1 MVKDGYKETKIGV
14 IPEDWETVSFDDC
27 FKILS
32 NNTFA
37 RNDLNEGFGTIKNI
51 HYGDVLI
58 KFSNVID
65 NGKSNLPYIH
75 ENYVSKINNSFL
87 QDGDL
92 IIADTAEDETV
103 GKACELIEVKQDKIV
118 SGLHTI
124 PCRPKVNQMFVSK
137 WLGYYINS
145 TIYHSQLLPY
155 ITGTKVSAIS
165 KEAIKKTFVLVP
177 PKIEQQKIA
186 EALSDMDNLIS
197 SLEKL
202 IEKKKA
208 IKQACLQKMFPK
220 DGETVPEM
228 RLPGFTEP
236 WEQRKLSEIAT
247 MHARIGWQN
256 LRTSEFLDS
265 GDYMLITGTD
275 FIDGAV
281 NFDTCHYVERE
292 RYEQDKHIQIRNGS
306 ILITKDGTLGK
317 VAYIQGLTMPAT
329 LNAGVFNVEIKD
341 ENEVDNR
348 YLFQY
353 LKAPFLMDY
362 VDKKATGGTI
372 KHLNQSILVDFPVVL
387 PHKAEQEKI
396 GEYFLAIDR
405 LITLHQRKLEKCRKI
420 KEGMMQQ
427 LLTGKIRL
435 ISNADAVAENREVG
449 TLRVS
454 SRGHNRQFDDAVVI
468 AGIVDKFYSDKYPL
482 GRKKVQKLLYL
493 FRRHQEADIS
503 AFKKKAAGP
512 YADEVRYK
520 GGEPIAISNK
530 YICVKKS
537 SKGSSFS
544 KGKKI
549 GDALTY
555 LGNWNLNDDL
565 KWLCERFKYTKTD
578 RLELLATIDMAM
590 CDLTDAGIDVTVE
603 NIKNLIKSH
612 SEWKAKLSKDY
623 FKNKDIAWAIGVCER
638 LFS

>member
-1 MVKDGYKETKIGV
+1 M
-14 IPEDWETVSFDDC
+14 
-27 FKILS
+27 
-32 NNTFA
+32 
-37 RNDLNEGFGTIKNI
+37 
-51 HYGDVLI
+51 
-58 KFSNVID
+58 
-65 NGKSNLPYIH
+65 
-75 ENYVSKINNSFL
+75 
-87 QDGDL
+87 
-92 IIADTAEDETV
+92 
-103 GKACELIEVKQDKIV
+103 
-118 SGLHTI
+118 
-124 PCRPKVNQMFVSK
+124 
-137 WLGYYINS
+137 
-145 TIYHSQLLPY
+145 
-155 ITGTKVSAIS
+155 
-165 KEAIKKTFVLVP
+165 
-177 PKIEQQKIA
+177 IA
-186 EALSDMDNLIS
+186 EALNNVAKGYVSYVGNPKLMNNVMADIEIMIPTQAEER
-197 SLEKL
+197 EKL
-202 IEKKKA
+202 SV
-208 IKQACLQKMFPK
+208 F
-220 DGETVPEM
+220 
-228 RLPGFTEP
+228 F
-236 WEQRKLSEIAT
+236 
-247 MHARIGWQN
+247 HN
-256 LRTSEFLDS
+256 L
-265 GDYMLITGTD
+265 
-275 FIDGAV
+275 
-281 NFDTCHYVERE
+281 
-292 RYEQDKHIQIRNGS
+292 
-306 ILITKDGTLGK
+306 
-317 VAYIQGLTMPAT
+317 
-329 LNAGVFNVEIKD
+329 
-341 ENEVDNR
+341 
-348 YLFQY
+348 
-353 LKAPFLMDY
+353 
-362 VDKKATGGTI
+362 
-372 KHLNQSILVDFPVVL
+372 
-387 PHKAEQEKI
+387 
-396 GEYFLAIDR
+396 DR

-435 ISNADAVAENREVG
+435 ALNGNTVADKNEVD
-449 TLRVS
+449 TVKVS

-530 YICVKKS
+530 YIWVKKS

-623 FKNKDIAWAIGVCER
+623 FKNKDIAWAIGECER

>member
-1 MVKDGYKETKIGV
+1 MVKDGYKETEIGV

-165 KEAIKKTFVLVP
+165 KEAIKKTVVLVP

-208 IKQACLQKMFPK
+208 IKQACLQKMFPR

-228 RLPGFTEP
+228 RLPGFNEP
-236 WEQRKLSEIAT
+236 WEQRKL
-247 MHARIGWQN
+247 
-256 LRTSEFLDS
+256 
-265 GDYMLITGTD
+265 GTL
-275 FIDGAV
+275 
-281 NFDTCHYVERE
+281 C
-292 RYEQDKHIQIRNGS
+292 S
-306 ILITKDGTLGK
+306 LITKGTTPKDKSGNGDVNFVKVENINSDNGEITSMSKISEEEHEGYLKRSRLEENDILFSIAGTLGRVSVVK
-317 VAYIQGLTMPAT
+317 S
-329 LNAGVFNVEIKD
+329 
-341 ENEVDNR
+341 
-348 YLFQY
+348 
-353 LKAPFLMDY
+353 
-362 VDKKATGGTI
+362 
-372 KHLNQSILVDFPVVL
+372 SILPANTNQAIAIVRTKEGYIPYLTTILKGRAVENFIKKNPTVGAQPNLSLEQVNNLEIPL
-387 PHKAEQEKI
+387 PKKEEQIKI
-396 GEYFLAIDR
+396 GDYFSNLDN
-405 LITLHQRKLEKCRKI
+405 LITFHQRKLEKCRKI

-435 ISNADAVAENREVG
+435 ALNGNTVADKNEVD
-449 TLRVS
+449 TVKVS
-454 SRGHNRQFDDAVVI
+454 SRGHNHQFDDAVVI
-468 AGIVDKFYSDKYPL
+468 AGIVDEFYSDKYPL

-544 KGKKI
+544 KGEKI

-623 FKNKDIAWAIGVCER
+623 FKNKDIAWAIGECER

>member
-1 MVKDGYKETKIGV
+1 MVKDGYKETEIGV

-165 KEAIKKTFVLVP
+165 KEAIKKTVVLVP

-208 IKQACLQKMFPK
+208 IKQACLQKMFPR

-236 WEQRKLSEIAT
+236 WEQRKVSELFRVTRGYVLAAT
-247 MHARIGWQN
+247 QTETTKTDEKPYPVYSSQTKDKGLMGYYK
-256 LRTSEFLDS
+256 
-265 GDYMLITGTD
+265 DYLYEDAITWTT
-275 FIDGAV
+275 DGANAGTV
-281 NFDTCHYVERE
+281 NYRAGKFYCTNVCGVLLSNEVKANQMIAEALNSVAKGYVSYVGNPKLMNNVMADIVIQIPTQAEERE
-292 RYEQDKHIQIRNGS
+292 QLSSFFAK
-306 ILITKDGTLGK
+306 L
-317 VAYIQGLTMPAT
+317 
-329 LNAGVFNVEIKD
+329 
-341 ENEVDNR
+341 DN
-348 YLFQY
+348 
-353 LKAPFLMDY
+353 
-362 VDKKATGGTI
+362 
-372 KHLNQSILVDFPVVL
+372 
-387 PHKAEQEKI
+387 
-396 GEYFLAIDR
+396 
-405 LITLHQRKLEKCRKI
+405 LITLHQRKLEKYRKI

-435 ISNADAVAENREVG
+435 ALNGNTVADKNEVD
-449 TLRVS
+449 TVKVS
-454 SRGHNRQFDDAVVI
+454 SREHNRQFDDAVVI

-544 KGKKI
+544 KGEKI

-623 FKNKDIAWAIGVCER
+623 FKNKDISWAIGECER

>member
-208 IKQACLQKMFPK
+208 IKQACLQKMFPR

-228 RLPGFTEP
+228 RLPGFTEV
-236 WEQRKLSEIAT
+236 WEQRKLGDVGKARSGVGFPNADQGGVTGIPFFKVSDMNLDGNENEMTVANNYVTAEQIAVHRWSPITELPAIFFAKVGAAVMLNRKRLCHFPFLLDNNT
-247 MHARIGWQN
+247 MAYSLSPTKWDADFAKALFGTID
-256 LRTSEFLDS
+256 LTSLVQV
-265 GDYMLITGTD
+265 
-275 FIDGAV
+275 GALPS
-281 NFDTCHYVERE
+281 Y
-292 RYEQDKHIQIRNGS
+292 
-306 ILITKDGTLGK
+306 
-317 VAYIQGLTMPAT
+317 
-329 LNAGVFNVEIKD
+329 NAGDVESMEI
-341 ENEVDNR
+341 
-348 YLFQY
+348 YLPS
-353 LKAPFLMDY
+353 LL
-362 VDKKATGGTI
+362 
-372 KHLNQSILVDFPVVL
+372 
-387 PHKAEQEKI
+387 EQEQI
-396 GEYFLAIDR
+396 GAYFKQLDN

-623 FKNKDIAWAIGVCER
+623 FKNKDIAWAIGECER

>member
-1 MVKDGYKETKIGV
+1 MVKDGYKEAKIGV

-208 IKQACLQKMFPK
+208 IKQACLQKMFPR

-228 RLPGFTEP
+228 RLPGFTEV
-236 WEQRKLSEIAT
+236 WEQRKVTELGKIYIGLVTTMTAHYTDEGTLLIRNSDIKDARFEFGEKPIFLEKSFAMANESRMHQIGDVITVHTGDVGTSAVISENEDKSIGFAT
-247 MHARIGWQN
+247 IVTRPNKTIIDPSYLCTFLNTERHKKWAVAISTGDGRTNYN
-256 LRTSEFLDS
+256 LR
-265 GDYMLITGTD
+265 DYFELVVPVPSIKEQKQIAM
-275 FIDGAV
+275 FIE
-281 NFDTCHYVERE
+281 N
-292 RYEQDKHIQIRNGS
+292 
-306 ILITKDGTLGK
+306 
-317 VAYIQGLTMPAT
+317 
-329 LNAGVFNVEIKD
+329 LNN
-341 ENEVDNR
+341 
-348 YLFQY
+348 
-353 LKAPFLMDY
+353 
-362 VDKKATGGTI
+362 
-372 KHLNQSILVDFPVVL
+372 
-387 PHKAEQEKI
+387 
-396 GEYFLAIDR
+396 

-549 GDALTY
+549 GDALAY

-623 FKNKDIAWAIGVCER
+623 FKNKDIAWAIGECER

>member
-1 MVKDGYKETKIGV
+1 MVKDGYKETEIGI
-14 IPEDWETVSFDDC
+14 IPEDWEVKKIEDIAIPKARIGWQNLRKEEYLTTGDYLLITGTDFSDGKVILGKCCYVSKERYAQDKNIQISNGAILITKDGTLGKVAIVESLDKPATLNAGVFVLNSLEDNVDNRFLYQYLRTDALLEYA
-27 FKILS
+27 FKTS
-32 NNTFA
+32 T
-37 RNDLNEGFGTIKNI
+37 GGTIK
-51 HYGDVLI
+51 HL
-58 KFSNVID
+58 
-65 NGKSNLPYIH
+65 
-75 ENYVSKINNSFL
+75 
-87 QDGDL
+87 
-92 IIADTAEDETV
+92 
-103 GKACELIEVKQDKIV
+103 
-118 SGLHTI
+118 
-124 PCRPKVNQMFVSK
+124 NQ
-137 WLGYYINS
+137 N
-145 TIYHSQLLPY
+145 
-155 ITGTKVSAIS
+155 
-165 KEAIKKTFVLVP
+165 VLVNFRVPCP

-208 IKQACLQKMFPK
+208 IKQACLQKMFPR
-220 DGETVPEM
+220 DGKTVPEM
-228 RLPGFTEP
+228 RLPGFNEP
-236 WEQRKLSEIAT
+236 WEQRKVSELFKVTRGYVLAT
-247 MHARIGWQN
+247 TLTGPAKTDEMPYPVYSSQTKGN
-256 LRTSEFLDS
+256 GLM
-265 GDYMLITGTD
+265 GYYNDYLYEDAITWTT
-275 FIDGAV
+275 DGANAGTV
-281 NFDTCHYVERE
+281 NYRAGKFYCTNVCGVLLSNEVTANQMIAEALNNVAKGYVSYVGNPKLMNNVMADIEIMIPTQAEERE
-292 RYEQDKHIQIRNGS
+292 KLS
-306 ILITKDGTLGK
+306 
-317 VAYIQGLTMPAT
+317 
-329 LNAGVFNVEIKD
+329 VFFHN
-341 ENEVDNR
+341 
-348 YLFQY
+348 L
-353 LKAPFLMDY
+353 
-362 VDKKATGGTI
+362 
-372 KHLNQSILVDFPVVL
+372 
-387 PHKAEQEKI
+387 
-396 GEYFLAIDR
+396 DR

-544 KGKKI
+544 KGEKI

-623 FKNKDIAWAIGVCER
+623 FKNKDIAWAIKECRR
-638 LFS
+638 LFG